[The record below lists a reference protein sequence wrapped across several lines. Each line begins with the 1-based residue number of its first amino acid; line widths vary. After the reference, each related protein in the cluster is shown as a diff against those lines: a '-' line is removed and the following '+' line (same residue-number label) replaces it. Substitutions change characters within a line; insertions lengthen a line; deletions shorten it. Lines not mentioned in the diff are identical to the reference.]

1 MVRRSIRFRLTI
13 WYALALA
20 AGLAVFA
27 LTIWFSMRESL
38 IRDID
43 GSLAA
48 RQGSVESFLNSELI
62 EPGVQLS
69 EELQEYSSALP
80 ANTFMRV
87 EDQNGGVV
95 FTSGAGFPW
104 QLVELSRR
112 RKHHRVHW
120 QNRAYRVLAGEI
132 SVEGRSWTVALAA
145 PLDAVEQL
153 LQRLGLLLIAL
164 VPLVIALAGIGGNW
178 LSRRALR
185 PVDEIVAAARSIGI
199 ENLSARLVVPETGDE
214 LQRLSETWN
223 SMLERLEK
231 SVKRLT
237 RFTADASHELRTPL
251 AVIRTT
257 AEIAARRP
265 RSSEAY
271 LEALGQ
277 IVCESE
283 RMTRLIENLL
293 FLARCDTETLEIPM
307 SPLDLAPIVDDVC
320 ACMASLAELGAIRL
334 ACSVPVDKVEVI
346 GNEQAIR
353 QLTLVL
359 IDNAVKYSRSGGQVT
374 VNLRRSE
381 RDIRLEVQDSGPG
394 IPNSDLPHIFERF
407 YRAAGAREVNSQ
419 GSGLGLSL
427 AAGIAQHHGAAIEVA
442 SAADQGSTFSVVF
455 PLVPAAMEE
464 ASTHSA
470 IVNC

>member
-1 MVRRSIRFRLTI
+1 MIRRSIRFRLTI

-20 AGLAVFA
+20 AGLGVFA
-27 LTIWFSMRESL
+27 LTLWVSMRESL
-38 IRDID
+38 IRDVD

-48 RQGSVESFLNSELI
+48 RQRSVESFLNSELI

-69 EELQEYSSALP
+69 EELDEYSRALP
-80 ANTFMRV
+80 ANTFIRV
-87 EDQNGGVV
+87 EDQNGAVI
-95 FTSGAGFPW
+95 FDSGAGFPW
-104 QLVELSRR
+104 QLVELSSG
-112 RKHHRVHW
+112 RKHHRIHW
-120 QNRAYRVLAGEI
+120 QNHAYRVLAGEI
-132 SVEGRSWTVALAA
+132 SVEGRRWTVLLAA
-145 PLDAVEQL
+145 PLEAVEQL
-153 LQRLGLLLIAL
+153 LQRLRLLLIAL

-257 AEIAARRP
+257 AEIASRRP
-265 RSSEAY
+265 RSGEAY

-277 IVCESE
+277 IVSESE
-283 RMTRLIENLL
+283 RMTRLIEDLL
-293 FLARCDTETLEIPM
+293 FLARCDTERLEIPM

-320 ACMASLAELGAIRL
+320 AGMASLAESKAVRLVCRLGSKA
-334 ACSVPVDKVEVI
+334 EVM
-346 GNEQAIR
+346 GNGPAIR
-353 QLTLVL
+353 QLMLVL
-359 IDNAVKYSRSGGQVT
+359 IDNAVKYSHAGGEVT

-381 RDIRLEVQDSGPG
+381 GDIRVEVEDSGPG

-407 YRAAGAREVNSQ
+407 YRTAGAREMNSQ

-427 AAGIAQHHGAAIEVA
+427 AAGIAQHHGAAIEVTSVA
-442 SAADQGSTFSVVF
+442 ERGSTFSVVF
-455 PLVPAAMEE
+455 PLIPAAMAE